1 MSKYSELLG
10 SYIRTGNYPLE
21 ADYIFDSEEELIKF
35 YSNPINRS
43 ILHEGLLK
51 VVKNDKGN
59 QSLYWVVDNGKEL
72 EFKRLIG
79 NLEIANLTKSISD
92 INNKLDVKADLVK
105 GIVPDEQLPNYKVE
119 WTDYFDKI

>member
-59 QSLYWVVDNGKEL
+59 
-72 EFKRLIG
+72 
-79 NLEIANLTKSISD
+79 
-92 INNKLDVKADLVK
+92 
-105 GIVPDEQLPNYKVE
+105 
-119 WTDYFDKI
+119 